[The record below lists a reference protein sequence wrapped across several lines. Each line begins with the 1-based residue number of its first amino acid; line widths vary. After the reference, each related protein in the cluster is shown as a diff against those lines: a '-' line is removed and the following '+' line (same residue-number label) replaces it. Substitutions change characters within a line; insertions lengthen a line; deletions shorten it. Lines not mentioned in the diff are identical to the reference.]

1 MKELLSMTV
10 GEAYSKSLSSAL
22 AEEIWEFKNPGE
34 PVDEKNR
41 EYISWRNSL
50 PCFLECVHLADLDNL
65 LVVFEMK
72 TPISNKAIDV
82 LLVGK
87 SVNGENRI
95 LLVELKQ
102 WTGISTKYV
111 NDDGKVYVSEVKA
124 VRRHPLK
131 QLQLYLNNL
140 DYHHSGIQKARDSG
154 TEIQVGM
161 IAYLHNFI
169 NRETLYTDKYKRWEP
184 LKQRIF
190 AGGDDE
196 KKRLV
201 KILKCCFIN
210 SCETVL
216 LEILKDYE
224 AVLGDEGLEGLR
236 KAYKNEA
243 SLKMKDDQQDIVD
256 FVLEHLNEQKENLE
270 RHKQHYNGTEEKF
283 NEADFD
289 EVLIIFSVYFNRSA
303 LDDVESQ
310 LITYFTADNFKKT
323 KQMVSFENDDVINRT
338 GGNSV
343 NEYVGRENVASD
355 VILPVWENELYPR
368 GWVTIP
374 TIDELRTKE
383 LVKYS
388 PIKILTAEQGQLIT
402 EIVNNPDQSY
412 VINGDAGTGKTV
424 LLTHLVASLLKD
436 RPGARIG
443 VVVQPNWEKTGAD
456 IFKVYGMDSS
466 FLSITTSTK
475 IIADNGKYD
484 VIIVDESHKLSRK
497 YGKQHPS
504 FSNVYN
510 ISGFENCNSH
520 LEILQKM
527 GDQIILMYDVLQA
540 IRPANVTRVMFKSLT
555 AGYSRKFL
563 KTQFRIQAPAG
574 KNYTSDDYV
583 NGIKYLL
590 YKDTGLLD
598 SDITNYDPDFNRDI
612 FRDKTS
618 DAYFGYVVGKP
629 MSRLIDWVEED
640 RNFNPEH
647 INRVLSGMFCCDTVD
662 TWSQSHGKNPSIT
675 HFHEDGLDRR
685 WNSTQKNWINIGD
698 ADAED
703 QIGSVFAVQGI
714 DLNKVGV
721 MIGPDIFVNDNGVL
735 EADPDHHNNMNNKFS
750 AEEMTDPKKRFE
762 FTLFI
767 LNQYYVLL
775 TRGIDG
781 IRLGFW
787 ENDAFREYMEKTLE
801 ICF

>member
-1 MKELLSMTV
+1 MPGIIIRSKTVFHFYTDANFCVSQCVIICDKELDDMKELLSMTV

-201 KILKCCFIN
+201 KILKRCFIN

-256 FVLEHLNEQKENLE
+256 FVLEHLNEQKENP
-270 RHKQHYNGTEEKF
+270 HKE
-283 NEADFD
+283 
-289 EVLIIFSVYFNRSA
+289 II
-303 LDDVESQ
+303 
-310 LITYFTADNFKKT
+310 
-323 KQMVSFENDDVINRT
+323 VIS
-338 GGNSV
+338 GG
-343 NEYVGRENVASD
+343 
-355 VILPVWENELYPR
+355 P
-368 GWVTIP
+368 
-374 TIDELRTKE
+374 
-383 LVKYS
+383 
-388 PIKILTAEQGQLIT
+388 
-402 EIVNNPDQSY
+402 
-412 VINGDAGTGKTV
+412 GTGKTIV
-424 LLTHLVASLLKD
+424 GIRFILEYVNVFNSGKNDNRVIFCLPKSQTVKAMFDAACSVEEEYEKEYCCYLQEISAGQNLVVVDEAHRITNLEKTLDEVFEKGTKLLILLQD
-436 RPGARIG
+436 DHQMLRPGEQGTFEAFRQYADRRKIDFS
-443 VVVQPNWEKTGAD
+443 PAAAEEKEVLT
-456 IFKVYGMDSS
+456 
-466 FLSITTSTK
+466 L
-475 IIADNGKYD
+475 
-484 VIIVDESHKLSRK
+484 VDEKRCDEKL
-497 YGKQHPS
+497 
-504 FSNVYN
+504 
-510 ISGFENCNSH
+510 
-520 LEILQKM
+520 LQGITKLFYDETNL
-527 GDQIILMYDVLQA
+527 GDV
-540 IRPANVTRVMFKSLT
+540 
-555 AGYSRKFL
+555 
-563 KTQFRIQAPAG
+563 
-574 KNYTSDDYV
+574 
-583 NGIKYLL
+583 
-590 YKDTGLLD
+590 
-598 SDITNYDPDFNRDI
+598 
-612 FRDKTS
+612 
-618 DAYFGYVVGKP
+618 
-629 MSRLIDWVEED
+629 
-640 RNFNPEH
+640 
-647 INRVLSGMFCCDTVD
+647 TVD
-662 TWSQSHGKNPSIT
+662 CLEVFGNLHDLEAWYESNAKSSRTKYILPFCW
-675 HFHEDGLDRR
+675 R
-685 WNSTQKNWINIGD
+685 WNSRNGSTKPDIEIGDFRKNWNPVDTDDQVIWMNDKKDDRAACIYTSQGLDMDNVAFIWWDDLVWDEVNKKWSGNPNVLNDPAFRCRKDMSTGLWQQTKWDWNSKSEILVPDGFSLTQDEMDLLIKNTYYVMLSRPRKNIAIWFKD
-698 ADAED
+698 AAT
-703 QIGSVFAVQGI
+703 
-714 DLNKVGV
+714 KKH
-721 MIGPDIFVNDNGVL
+721 VL
-735 EADPDHHNNMNNKFS
+735 E
-750 AEEMTDPKKRFE
+750 
-762 FTLFI
+762 
-767 LNQYYVLL
+767 VL
-775 TRGIDG
+775 GISS
-781 IRLGFW
+781 
-787 ENDAFREYMEKTLE
+787 K
-801 ICF
+801 

>member
-1 MKELLSMTV
+1 MPGIIIRSKTVFHFYTDANFCVSQCVIICDKELDDMKELLSMTV

-201 KILKCCFIN
+201 KILKRCFIN

-256 FVLEHLNEQKENLE
+256 FVLEHLNEQKENP
-270 RHKQHYNGTEEKF
+270 HKE
-283 NEADFD
+283 
-289 EVLIIFSVYFNRSA
+289 II
-303 LDDVESQ
+303 
-310 LITYFTADNFKKT
+310 
-323 KQMVSFENDDVINRT
+323 VIS
-338 GGNSV
+338 GG
-343 NEYVGRENVASD
+343 
-355 VILPVWENELYPR
+355 P
-368 GWVTIP
+368 
-374 TIDELRTKE
+374 
-383 LVKYS
+383 
-388 PIKILTAEQGQLIT
+388 
-402 EIVNNPDQSY
+402 
-412 VINGDAGTGKTV
+412 GTGKTIV
-424 LLTHLVASLLKD
+424 GIRFILEYVNVFNSGKNDNRVIFCLPKSQTVKAMFDAACSVEEEYEKEYCCYLQEISAGQNLVVVDEAHRITNLEKTLDEVFEKGTKLLILLQD
-436 RPGARIG
+436 DHQMLRPGEQGTFEAFRQYADRRKIDFS
-443 VVVQPNWEKTGAD
+443 PAAAEEKEVLT
-456 IFKVYGMDSS
+456 
-466 FLSITTSTK
+466 L
-475 IIADNGKYD
+475 
-484 VIIVDESHKLSRK
+484 VDEKRCDEKLLQGITK
-497 YGKQHPS
+497 LFYDET
-504 FSNVYN
+504 N
-510 ISGFENCNSH
+510 FE
-520 LEILQKM
+520 
-527 GDQIILMYDVLQA
+527 DV
-540 IRPANVTRVMFKSLT
+540 
-555 AGYSRKFL
+555 
-563 KTQFRIQAPAG
+563 
-574 KNYTSDDYV
+574 
-583 NGIKYLL
+583 
-590 YKDTGLLD
+590 
-598 SDITNYDPDFNRDI
+598 
-612 FRDKTS
+612 
-618 DAYFGYVVGKP
+618 
-629 MSRLIDWVEED
+629 
-640 RNFNPEH
+640 
-647 INRVLSGMFCCDTVD
+647 TVD
-662 TWSQSHGKNPSIT
+662 CLEVFGNLHDLEAWYESNAKSSRTKYILPFCW
-675 HFHEDGLDRR
+675 R
-685 WNSTQKNWINIGD
+685 WNSRNGSTKPDIEIGDFRKNWNPVDTDDQVIWMNDKKDDRAACIYTSQGLDMDNVAFIWWDDLVWDEVNKKWRGNPNVLNDPAFRCRKDMSTGLWQQTKWDWDSKSEILVPDGFSLTQDEMDLLIKNTYYVMLSRPRKNIAIWFKD
-698 ADAED
+698 AAT
-703 QIGSVFAVQGI
+703 
-714 DLNKVGV
+714 KKH
-721 MIGPDIFVNDNGVL
+721 VL
-735 EADPDHHNNMNNKFS
+735 E
-750 AEEMTDPKKRFE
+750 
-762 FTLFI
+762 
-767 LNQYYVLL
+767 VL
-775 TRGIDG
+775 GISS
-781 IRLGFW
+781 
-787 ENDAFREYMEKTLE
+787 K
-801 ICF
+801 

>member
-201 KILKCCFIN
+201 KILKRCFIN

-256 FVLEHLNEQKENLE
+256 FVLEHLNEQKENP
-270 RHKQHYNGTEEKF
+270 HKE
-283 NEADFD
+283 
-289 EVLIIFSVYFNRSA
+289 II
-303 LDDVESQ
+303 
-310 LITYFTADNFKKT
+310 
-323 KQMVSFENDDVINRT
+323 VIS
-338 GGNSV
+338 GG
-343 NEYVGRENVASD
+343 
-355 VILPVWENELYPR
+355 P
-368 GWVTIP
+368 
-374 TIDELRTKE
+374 
-383 LVKYS
+383 
-388 PIKILTAEQGQLIT
+388 
-402 EIVNNPDQSY
+402 
-412 VINGDAGTGKTV
+412 GTGKTIV
-424 LLTHLVASLLKD
+424 GIRFILEYVNVFNSGKNDNRVIFCLPKSQTVKAMFDAACSVEEEYEKEYCCYLQEISAGQNLVVVDEAHRITNLEKTLDEVFEKGTKLLILLQD
-436 RPGARIG
+436 DHQMLRPGEQGTFEAFRQYADRRKIDFS
-443 VVVQPNWEKTGAD
+443 PAAAEEKEVLT
-456 IFKVYGMDSS
+456 
-466 FLSITTSTK
+466 L
-475 IIADNGKYD
+475 
-484 VIIVDESHKLSRK
+484 VDEKRCDEKLLQGITK
-497 YGKQHPS
+497 LFYDET
-504 FSNVYN
+504 N
-510 ISGFENCNSH
+510 FE
-520 LEILQKM
+520 
-527 GDQIILMYDVLQA
+527 DV
-540 IRPANVTRVMFKSLT
+540 
-555 AGYSRKFL
+555 
-563 KTQFRIQAPAG
+563 
-574 KNYTSDDYV
+574 
-583 NGIKYLL
+583 
-590 YKDTGLLD
+590 
-598 SDITNYDPDFNRDI
+598 
-612 FRDKTS
+612 
-618 DAYFGYVVGKP
+618 
-629 MSRLIDWVEED
+629 
-640 RNFNPEH
+640 
-647 INRVLSGMFCCDTVD
+647 TVD
-662 TWSQSHGKNPSIT
+662 CLEVFDDLHDLEAWYESNAKSSRTKYILPFCW
-675 HFHEDGLDRR
+675 R
-685 WNSTQKNWINIGD
+685 WNSRNGSTKPDIEIGDFRKNWNPVDTDDQVIWMNDKKDDRAACIYTSQGLDMDNVAFIWWDDLVWDEVNKKWSGNPNVLNDPAFRCRKDMSTGLWQQTKWDWNSKSEILVPDGFSLTQDEMDLLIKNTYYVMLSRPRKNIAIWFKD
-698 ADAED
+698 AAT
-703 QIGSVFAVQGI
+703 
-714 DLNKVGV
+714 KKH
-721 MIGPDIFVNDNGVL
+721 VL
-735 EADPDHHNNMNNKFS
+735 E
-750 AEEMTDPKKRFE
+750 
-762 FTLFI
+762 
-767 LNQYYVLL
+767 VL
-775 TRGIDG
+775 GISS
-781 IRLGFW
+781 
-787 ENDAFREYMEKTLE
+787 K
-801 ICF
+801 

>member
-201 KILKCCFIN
+201 KILKRCFIN

-256 FVLEHLNEQKENLE
+256 FVLEHLNEQKENP
-270 RHKQHYNGTEEKF
+270 HKE
-283 NEADFD
+283 
-289 EVLIIFSVYFNRSA
+289 II
-303 LDDVESQ
+303 
-310 LITYFTADNFKKT
+310 
-323 KQMVSFENDDVINRT
+323 VIS
-338 GGNSV
+338 GG
-343 NEYVGRENVASD
+343 
-355 VILPVWENELYPR
+355 P
-368 GWVTIP
+368 
-374 TIDELRTKE
+374 
-383 LVKYS
+383 
-388 PIKILTAEQGQLIT
+388 
-402 EIVNNPDQSY
+402 
-412 VINGDAGTGKTV
+412 GTGKTIV
-424 LLTHLVASLLKD
+424 GIRFILEYVNVFNSGKNDNRVIFCLPKSQTVKAMFDAACSVEEEYEKEYCCYLQEISAGQNLVVVDEAHRITNLEKTLDEVFEKGTKLLILLQD
-436 RPGARIG
+436 DHQMLRPGEQGTFEAFRQYADRRKIDFS
-443 VVVQPNWEKTGAD
+443 PAAAEEKEVLT
-456 IFKVYGMDSS
+456 
-466 FLSITTSTK
+466 L
-475 IIADNGKYD
+475 
-484 VIIVDESHKLSRK
+484 VDEKRCDEKLLQGITK
-497 YGKQHPS
+497 LFYDET
-504 FSNVYN
+504 N
-510 ISGFENCNSH
+510 FE
-520 LEILQKM
+520 
-527 GDQIILMYDVLQA
+527 DV
-540 IRPANVTRVMFKSLT
+540 
-555 AGYSRKFL
+555 
-563 KTQFRIQAPAG
+563 
-574 KNYTSDDYV
+574 
-583 NGIKYLL
+583 
-590 YKDTGLLD
+590 
-598 SDITNYDPDFNRDI
+598 
-612 FRDKTS
+612 
-618 DAYFGYVVGKP
+618 
-629 MSRLIDWVEED
+629 
-640 RNFNPEH
+640 
-647 INRVLSGMFCCDTVD
+647 TVD
-662 TWSQSHGKNPSIT
+662 CLEVFGNLHDLEAWYESNAKSSRTKYILPFCW
-675 HFHEDGLDRR
+675 R
-685 WNSTQKNWINIGD
+685 WNSRNGSTKPDIEIGDFRKNWNPVDTDDQVIWMNDKKDDRAACIYTSQGLDMDNVAFIWWDDLVWDEVNKKWRGNPNVLNDPAFRCRKDMSTGLWQQTKWDWDSKSEILVPDGFSLTQDEMDLLIKNTYYVMLSRPRKNIAIWFKD
-698 ADAED
+698 AAT
-703 QIGSVFAVQGI
+703 
-714 DLNKVGV
+714 KKH
-721 MIGPDIFVNDNGVL
+721 VL
-735 EADPDHHNNMNNKFS
+735 E
-750 AEEMTDPKKRFE
+750 
-762 FTLFI
+762 
-767 LNQYYVLL
+767 VL
-775 TRGIDG
+775 GISS
-781 IRLGFW
+781 
-787 ENDAFREYMEKTLE
+787 K
-801 ICF
+801 

>member
-1 MKELLSMTV
+1 MPGIIIRSKTVFHFYTDANFCVSQCVIICDKELDDMKELLSMTV

-201 KILKCCFIN
+201 KILKRCFIN

-256 FVLEHLNEQKENLE
+256 FVLEHLNEQKENP
-270 RHKQHYNGTEEKF
+270 HKE
-283 NEADFD
+283 
-289 EVLIIFSVYFNRSA
+289 II
-303 LDDVESQ
+303 
-310 LITYFTADNFKKT
+310 
-323 KQMVSFENDDVINRT
+323 VIS
-338 GGNSV
+338 GG
-343 NEYVGRENVASD
+343 
-355 VILPVWENELYPR
+355 P
-368 GWVTIP
+368 
-374 TIDELRTKE
+374 
-383 LVKYS
+383 
-388 PIKILTAEQGQLIT
+388 
-402 EIVNNPDQSY
+402 
-412 VINGDAGTGKTV
+412 GTGKTIV
-424 LLTHLVASLLKD
+424 GIRFILEYVNVFNSGKNDNRVIFCLPKSQTVKAMFDAACSVEEEYEKEYCCYLQEISAGQNLVVVDEAHRITNLEKTLDEVFEKGTKLLILLQD
-436 RPGARIG
+436 DHQMLRPGEQGTFEAFRQYADRRKIDFS
-443 VVVQPNWEKTGAD
+443 PAAAEEKEVLT
-456 IFKVYGMDSS
+456 
-466 FLSITTSTK
+466 L
-475 IIADNGKYD
+475 
-484 VIIVDESHKLSRK
+484 VDEKRCDEKL
-497 YGKQHPS
+497 
-504 FSNVYN
+504 
-510 ISGFENCNSH
+510 
-520 LEILQKM
+520 LQGITKLFYDETNL
-527 GDQIILMYDVLQA
+527 GDV
-540 IRPANVTRVMFKSLT
+540 
-555 AGYSRKFL
+555 
-563 KTQFRIQAPAG
+563 
-574 KNYTSDDYV
+574 
-583 NGIKYLL
+583 
-590 YKDTGLLD
+590 
-598 SDITNYDPDFNRDI
+598 
-612 FRDKTS
+612 
-618 DAYFGYVVGKP
+618 
-629 MSRLIDWVEED
+629 
-640 RNFNPEH
+640 
-647 INRVLSGMFCCDTVD
+647 TVD
-662 TWSQSHGKNPSIT
+662 CLEVFGNLHDLEAWYESNAKSSRTKYILPFCW
-675 HFHEDGLDRR
+675 R
-685 WNSTQKNWINIGD
+685 WNSRNGSTKPDIEIGDFRKNWNPVDTDDQVIWMNDKKDDRAACIYTSQGLDMDNVAFIWWDDLVWDEVNKKWRGNPNVLNDPAFRCRKDMSTGLWQQTKWDWDSKSEILVPDGFSLTQDEMDLLIKNTYYVMLSRPRKNIAIWFKD
-698 ADAED
+698 AAT
-703 QIGSVFAVQGI
+703 
-714 DLNKVGV
+714 KKH
-721 MIGPDIFVNDNGVL
+721 VL
-735 EADPDHHNNMNNKFS
+735 E
-750 AEEMTDPKKRFE
+750 
-762 FTLFI
+762 
-767 LNQYYVLL
+767 VL
-775 TRGIDG
+775 GISS
-781 IRLGFW
+781 
-787 ENDAFREYMEKTLE
+787 K
-801 ICF
+801 

>member
-201 KILKCCFIN
+201 KILKRCFIN

-256 FVLEHLNEQKENLE
+256 FVLEHLNEQKENP
-270 RHKQHYNGTEEKF
+270 HKE
-283 NEADFD
+283 
-289 EVLIIFSVYFNRSA
+289 II
-303 LDDVESQ
+303 
-310 LITYFTADNFKKT
+310 
-323 KQMVSFENDDVINRT
+323 VIS
-338 GGNSV
+338 GG
-343 NEYVGRENVASD
+343 
-355 VILPVWENELYPR
+355 P
-368 GWVTIP
+368 
-374 TIDELRTKE
+374 
-383 LVKYS
+383 
-388 PIKILTAEQGQLIT
+388 
-402 EIVNNPDQSY
+402 
-412 VINGDAGTGKTV
+412 GTGKTIV
-424 LLTHLVASLLKD
+424 GIRFILEYVNVFNSGKNDNRVIFCLPKSQTVKAMFDAACSVEEEYEKEYCCYLQEISAGQNLVVVDEAHRITNLEKTLDEVFEKGTKLLILLQD
-436 RPGARIG
+436 DHQMLRPGEQGTFEAFRQYADRRKIDFS
-443 VVVQPNWEKTGAD
+443 PAAAEEKEVLT
-456 IFKVYGMDSS
+456 
-466 FLSITTSTK
+466 L
-475 IIADNGKYD
+475 
-484 VIIVDESHKLSRK
+484 VDEKRCDEKL
-497 YGKQHPS
+497 
-504 FSNVYN
+504 
-510 ISGFENCNSH
+510 
-520 LEILQKM
+520 LQGITKLFYDETNL
-527 GDQIILMYDVLQA
+527 GDV
-540 IRPANVTRVMFKSLT
+540 
-555 AGYSRKFL
+555 
-563 KTQFRIQAPAG
+563 
-574 KNYTSDDYV
+574 
-583 NGIKYLL
+583 
-590 YKDTGLLD
+590 
-598 SDITNYDPDFNRDI
+598 
-612 FRDKTS
+612 
-618 DAYFGYVVGKP
+618 
-629 MSRLIDWVEED
+629 
-640 RNFNPEH
+640 
-647 INRVLSGMFCCDTVD
+647 TVD
-662 TWSQSHGKNPSIT
+662 CLEVFGNLHDLEAWYESNAKSSRTKYILPFCW
-675 HFHEDGLDRR
+675 R
-685 WNSTQKNWINIGD
+685 WNSRNGSTKPDIEIGDFRKNWNPVDTDDQVIWMNDKKDDRAACIYTSQGLDMDNVAFIWWDDLVWDEVNKKWRGNPNVLNDPAFRCRKDMSTGLWQQTKWDWDSKSEILVPDGFSLTQDEMDLLIKNTYYVMLSRPRKNIAIWFKD
-698 ADAED
+698 AAT
-703 QIGSVFAVQGI
+703 
-714 DLNKVGV
+714 KKH
-721 MIGPDIFVNDNGVL
+721 VL
-735 EADPDHHNNMNNKFS
+735 E
-750 AEEMTDPKKRFE
+750 
-762 FTLFI
+762 
-767 LNQYYVLL
+767 VL
-775 TRGIDG
+775 GISS
-781 IRLGFW
+781 
-787 ENDAFREYMEKTLE
+787 K
-801 ICF
+801 

>member
-1 MKELLSMTV
+1 MPGIIIRSKTVFHFYTDANFCVSQCVIICDKELDDMKELLSMTV

-140 DYHHSGIQKARDSG
+140 DYHHSGIQKARDCG

-201 KILKCCFIN
+201 KILKRCFIN

-256 FVLEHLNEQKENLE
+256 FVLEHLNEQKENP
-270 RHKQHYNGTEEKF
+270 HKE
-283 NEADFD
+283 
-289 EVLIIFSVYFNRSA
+289 II
-303 LDDVESQ
+303 
-310 LITYFTADNFKKT
+310 
-323 KQMVSFENDDVINRT
+323 VIS
-338 GGNSV
+338 GGPS
-343 NEYVGRENVASD
+343 
-355 VILPVWENELYPR
+355 
-368 GWVTIP
+368 
-374 TIDELRTKE
+374 
-383 LVKYS
+383 
-388 PIKILTAEQGQLIT
+388 
-402 EIVNNPDQSY
+402 
-412 VINGDAGTGKTV
+412 TGKTIV
-424 LLTHLVASLLKD
+424 GIRFILEYVNVFNSGKNDNRVIFCLPKSQTVKAMFDAACSVEEEYEKEYCCYLQEISVGQNLVVVDEAHRITNLEKTLDEVFEKGTKLLILLQD
-436 RPGARIG
+436 DHQMLRPGEQGTFEAFRQYADRRKIDFS
-443 VVVQPNWEKTGAD
+443 PAAAEEKEVLT
-456 IFKVYGMDSS
+456 
-466 FLSITTSTK
+466 L
-475 IIADNGKYD
+475 
-484 VIIVDESHKLSRK
+484 VDEKRCDEKL
-497 YGKQHPS
+497 
-504 FSNVYN
+504 
-510 ISGFENCNSH
+510 
-520 LEILQKM
+520 LQGITKLFYDETNF
-527 GDQIILMYDVLQA
+527 GDV
-540 IRPANVTRVMFKSLT
+540 
-555 AGYSRKFL
+555 
-563 KTQFRIQAPAG
+563 
-574 KNYTSDDYV
+574 
-583 NGIKYLL
+583 
-590 YKDTGLLD
+590 
-598 SDITNYDPDFNRDI
+598 
-612 FRDKTS
+612 
-618 DAYFGYVVGKP
+618 
-629 MSRLIDWVEED
+629 
-640 RNFNPEH
+640 
-647 INRVLSGMFCCDTVD
+647 TVD
-662 TWSQSHGKNPSIT
+662 CLEVFGNLHDLEAWYESNAKSSKTKYILPFCW
-675 HFHEDGLDRR
+675 R
-685 WNSTQKNWINIGD
+685 WNSRNGSTKPDIEIGDFRKNWNPVDTDDQVIWMNDKKDDRAACIYTSQGLDMDNVAFIWWDDLVWDEVNKKWSGNPNVLNDPAFRCRKDMSTGLWQQTKWDWNSKSEILVPDGFSLTQDEMDLLIKNTYYVMLSRPRKNIAIWFKD
-698 ADAED
+698 AAT
-703 QIGSVFAVQGI
+703 
-714 DLNKVGV
+714 KKH
-721 MIGPDIFVNDNGVL
+721 VL
-735 EADPDHHNNMNNKFS
+735 E
-750 AEEMTDPKKRFE
+750 
-762 FTLFI
+762 
-767 LNQYYVLL
+767 VL
-775 TRGIDG
+775 GISS
-781 IRLGFW
+781 
-787 ENDAFREYMEKTLE
+787 K
-801 ICF
+801 

>member
-201 KILKCCFIN
+201 KILKRCFIN

-256 FVLEHLNEQKENLE
+256 FVLEHLNEQKENP
-270 RHKQHYNGTEEKF
+270 HKE
-283 NEADFD
+283 
-289 EVLIIFSVYFNRSA
+289 II
-303 LDDVESQ
+303 
-310 LITYFTADNFKKT
+310 
-323 KQMVSFENDDVINRT
+323 VIS
-338 GGNSV
+338 GG
-343 NEYVGRENVASD
+343 
-355 VILPVWENELYPR
+355 P
-368 GWVTIP
+368 
-374 TIDELRTKE
+374 
-383 LVKYS
+383 
-388 PIKILTAEQGQLIT
+388 
-402 EIVNNPDQSY
+402 
-412 VINGDAGTGKTV
+412 GTGKTIV
-424 LLTHLVASLLKD
+424 GIRFILEYVNVFNSGKNDNRVIFCLPKSQTVKAMFDAACSVEEEYEKEYCCYLQEISAGQNLVVVDEAHRITNLEKTLDEVFEKGTKLLILLQD
-436 RPGARIG
+436 DHQMLRPGEQGTFEAFRQYADRRKIDFS
-443 VVVQPNWEKTGAD
+443 PAAAEEKEVLT
-456 IFKVYGMDSS
+456 
-466 FLSITTSTK
+466 L
-475 IIADNGKYD
+475 
-484 VIIVDESHKLSRK
+484 VDEKRCDEKL
-497 YGKQHPS
+497 
-504 FSNVYN
+504 
-510 ISGFENCNSH
+510 
-520 LEILQKM
+520 LQGITKLFYDETNL
-527 GDQIILMYDVLQA
+527 GDV
-540 IRPANVTRVMFKSLT
+540 
-555 AGYSRKFL
+555 
-563 KTQFRIQAPAG
+563 
-574 KNYTSDDYV
+574 
-583 NGIKYLL
+583 
-590 YKDTGLLD
+590 
-598 SDITNYDPDFNRDI
+598 
-612 FRDKTS
+612 
-618 DAYFGYVVGKP
+618 
-629 MSRLIDWVEED
+629 
-640 RNFNPEH
+640 
-647 INRVLSGMFCCDTVD
+647 TVD
-662 TWSQSHGKNPSIT
+662 CLEVFGNLHDLEAWYESNAKSSRTKYILPFCW
-675 HFHEDGLDRR
+675 R
-685 WNSTQKNWINIGD
+685 WNSRNGSTKPDIEIGDFRKNWNPVDTDDQVIWMNDKKDDRAACIYTSQGLDMDNVAFIWWDDLVWDEVNKKWRGNPNVLNDPAFRCRKDMSTGLWQQTKWDWDSKSEILVPDGFSLTQDEMDLLMKNTYYVMLSRPRKNIAIWFKD
-698 ADAED
+698 AAT
-703 QIGSVFAVQGI
+703 
-714 DLNKVGV
+714 KKH
-721 MIGPDIFVNDNGVL
+721 VL
-735 EADPDHHNNMNNKFS
+735 E
-750 AEEMTDPKKRFE
+750 
-762 FTLFI
+762 
-767 LNQYYVLL
+767 VL
-775 TRGIDG
+775 GISS
-781 IRLGFW
+781 
-787 ENDAFREYMEKTLE
+787 K
-801 ICF
+801 

>member
-1 MKELLSMTV
+1 MPGIIIRSKTVFHFYTDANFCVSQCVIICDKELDDMKELLSMTV

-201 KILKCCFIN
+201 KILKRCFIN

-256 FVLEHLNEQKENLE
+256 FVLEHLNEQKENP
-270 RHKQHYNGTEEKF
+270 HKE
-283 NEADFD
+283 
-289 EVLIIFSVYFNRSA
+289 II
-303 LDDVESQ
+303 
-310 LITYFTADNFKKT
+310 
-323 KQMVSFENDDVINRT
+323 VIS
-338 GGNSV
+338 GG
-343 NEYVGRENVASD
+343 
-355 VILPVWENELYPR
+355 P
-368 GWVTIP
+368 
-374 TIDELRTKE
+374 
-383 LVKYS
+383 
-388 PIKILTAEQGQLIT
+388 
-402 EIVNNPDQSY
+402 
-412 VINGDAGTGKTV
+412 GTGKTIV
-424 LLTHLVASLLKD
+424 GIRFILEYVNVFNSGKNDNRVIFCLPKSQTVKAMFDAACSVEEEYEKEYCCYLQEISAGQNLVVVDEAHRITNLEKTLDEVFEKGTKLLILLQD
-436 RPGARIG
+436 DHQMLRPGEQGTFEAFRQYADRRKIDFS
-443 VVVQPNWEKTGAD
+443 PAAAEEKEVLT
-456 IFKVYGMDSS
+456 
-466 FLSITTSTK
+466 L
-475 IIADNGKYD
+475 
-484 VIIVDESHKLSRK
+484 VDEKRCDEKL
-497 YGKQHPS
+497 
-504 FSNVYN
+504 
-510 ISGFENCNSH
+510 
-520 LEILQKM
+520 LQGITKLFYDETNF
-527 GDQIILMYDVLQA
+527 GDV
-540 IRPANVTRVMFKSLT
+540 
-555 AGYSRKFL
+555 
-563 KTQFRIQAPAG
+563 
-574 KNYTSDDYV
+574 
-583 NGIKYLL
+583 
-590 YKDTGLLD
+590 
-598 SDITNYDPDFNRDI
+598 
-612 FRDKTS
+612 
-618 DAYFGYVVGKP
+618 
-629 MSRLIDWVEED
+629 
-640 RNFNPEH
+640 
-647 INRVLSGMFCCDTVD
+647 TVD
-662 TWSQSHGKNPSIT
+662 CLEVFGNLHDLEAWYESNAKSSRTKYILPFCW
-675 HFHEDGLDRR
+675 R
-685 WNSTQKNWINIGD
+685 WNSRNGSTKPDIEIGDFRKNWNPVDTDDQVIWMNDKKDDRAACIYTSQGLDMDNVAFIWWDDLVWDEINKKWRGNPNVLNDPAFRCRKDMSTGLWQQTKWDWDSKSEILVPDGFSLTQDEMDLLIKNTYYVMLSRPRKNIAIWFKD
-698 ADAED
+698 AAT
-703 QIGSVFAVQGI
+703 
-714 DLNKVGV
+714 KKH
-721 MIGPDIFVNDNGVL
+721 VL
-735 EADPDHHNNMNNKFS
+735 E
-750 AEEMTDPKKRFE
+750 
-762 FTLFI
+762 
-767 LNQYYVLL
+767 VL
-775 TRGIDG
+775 GISS
-781 IRLGFW
+781 
-787 ENDAFREYMEKTLE
+787 K
-801 ICF
+801 

>member
-140 DYHHSGIQKARDSG
+140 DYHHSGIQKARDCG

-201 KILKCCFIN
+201 KILKRCFIN

-256 FVLEHLNEQKENLE
+256 FVLEHLNEQKENP
-270 RHKQHYNGTEEKF
+270 HKE
-283 NEADFD
+283 
-289 EVLIIFSVYFNRSA
+289 II
-303 LDDVESQ
+303 
-310 LITYFTADNFKKT
+310 
-323 KQMVSFENDDVINRT
+323 VIS
-338 GGNSV
+338 GGPS
-343 NEYVGRENVASD
+343 
-355 VILPVWENELYPR
+355 
-368 GWVTIP
+368 
-374 TIDELRTKE
+374 
-383 LVKYS
+383 
-388 PIKILTAEQGQLIT
+388 
-402 EIVNNPDQSY
+402 
-412 VINGDAGTGKTV
+412 TGKTIV
-424 LLTHLVASLLKD
+424 GIRFILEYVNVFNSGKNDNRVIFCLPKSQTVKAMFDAACSVEEEYEKEYCCYLQEISVGQNLVVVDEAHRITNLEKTLDEVFEKGTKLLILLQD
-436 RPGARIG
+436 DHQMLRPGEQGTFEAFRQYADRRKIDFS
-443 VVVQPNWEKTGAD
+443 PAAAEEKEVLT
-456 IFKVYGMDSS
+456 
-466 FLSITTSTK
+466 L
-475 IIADNGKYD
+475 
-484 VIIVDESHKLSRK
+484 VDEKRCDEKL
-497 YGKQHPS
+497 
-504 FSNVYN
+504 
-510 ISGFENCNSH
+510 
-520 LEILQKM
+520 LQGITKLFYDETNF
-527 GDQIILMYDVLQA
+527 GDV
-540 IRPANVTRVMFKSLT
+540 
-555 AGYSRKFL
+555 
-563 KTQFRIQAPAG
+563 
-574 KNYTSDDYV
+574 
-583 NGIKYLL
+583 
-590 YKDTGLLD
+590 
-598 SDITNYDPDFNRDI
+598 
-612 FRDKTS
+612 
-618 DAYFGYVVGKP
+618 
-629 MSRLIDWVEED
+629 
-640 RNFNPEH
+640 
-647 INRVLSGMFCCDTVD
+647 TVD
-662 TWSQSHGKNPSIT
+662 CLEVFGNLHDLEAWYESNAKSSKTKYILPFCW
-675 HFHEDGLDRR
+675 R
-685 WNSTQKNWINIGD
+685 WNSRNGSTKPDIEIGDFRKNWNPVDTDDQVIWMNDKKDDRAACIYTSQGLDMDNVAFIWWDDLVWDEVNKKWSGNPNVLNDPAFRCRKDMSTGLWQQTKWDWNSKSEILVPDGFSLTQDEMDLLIKNTYYVMLSRPRKNIAIWFKD
-698 ADAED
+698 AAT
-703 QIGSVFAVQGI
+703 
-714 DLNKVGV
+714 KKH
-721 MIGPDIFVNDNGVL
+721 VL
-735 EADPDHHNNMNNKFS
+735 E
-750 AEEMTDPKKRFE
+750 
-762 FTLFI
+762 
-767 LNQYYVLL
+767 VL
-775 TRGIDG
+775 GISS
-781 IRLGFW
+781 
-787 ENDAFREYMEKTLE
+787 K
-801 ICF
+801 

>member
-1 MKELLSMTV
+1 MPGIIIRSKTVFHFYTDANFCVSQCVIICDKELDDMKELLSMTV

-140 DYHHSGIQKARDSG
+140 DYHHSGIQKARDSS

-201 KILKCCFIN
+201 KILKRCFIN

-256 FVLEHLNEQKENLE
+256 FVLEHLNEQKENP
-270 RHKQHYNGTEEKF
+270 HKE
-283 NEADFD
+283 
-289 EVLIIFSVYFNRSA
+289 II
-303 LDDVESQ
+303 
-310 LITYFTADNFKKT
+310 
-323 KQMVSFENDDVINRT
+323 VIS
-338 GGNSV
+338 GG
-343 NEYVGRENVASD
+343 
-355 VILPVWENELYPR
+355 P
-368 GWVTIP
+368 
-374 TIDELRTKE
+374 
-383 LVKYS
+383 
-388 PIKILTAEQGQLIT
+388 
-402 EIVNNPDQSY
+402 
-412 VINGDAGTGKTV
+412 GTGKTIV
-424 LLTHLVASLLKD
+424 GIRFILEYVNVFNSGKNDNRVIFCLPKSQTVKAMFDAACSVEEEYEKEYCCYLQEISVGQNLVVVDEAHRITNLEKTLDEVFEKGTKLLILLQD
-436 RPGARIG
+436 DHQMLRPGEQGTFEAFRQYADRRRIDFS
-443 VVVQPNWEKTGAD
+443 PAAAEEKEVLT
-456 IFKVYGMDSS
+456 
-466 FLSITTSTK
+466 L
-475 IIADNGKYD
+475 
-484 VIIVDESHKLSRK
+484 VDEKRCDEKL
-497 YGKQHPS
+497 
-504 FSNVYN
+504 
-510 ISGFENCNSH
+510 
-520 LEILQKM
+520 LQGITKLFYDETNF
-527 GDQIILMYDVLQA
+527 GDA
-540 IRPANVTRVMFKSLT
+540 
-555 AGYSRKFL
+555 
-563 KTQFRIQAPAG
+563 
-574 KNYTSDDYV
+574 
-583 NGIKYLL
+583 
-590 YKDTGLLD
+590 
-598 SDITNYDPDFNRDI
+598 
-612 FRDKTS
+612 
-618 DAYFGYVVGKP
+618 
-629 MSRLIDWVEED
+629 
-640 RNFNPEH
+640 
-647 INRVLSGMFCCDTVD
+647 TVD
-662 TWSQSHGKNPSIT
+662 CLEVFGDLHDLEAWYESNAKSSKTKYILPFCW
-675 HFHEDGLDRR
+675 R
-685 WNSTQKNWINIGD
+685 WNSRNGSTKPDIEIGDFRKNWNPVDTDDQVIWMNDKKDDRAACIYTSQGLDMDNVAFIWWDDLVWDEVNKKWSSNPNVLNDPAFRCRKDMSTGLWQQTKWDWNSKSEILVPDGFSLTQDEMDLLIKNTYYVMLSRPRKNIAIWFKD
-698 ADAED
+698 AAT
-703 QIGSVFAVQGI
+703 
-714 DLNKVGV
+714 KKH
-721 MIGPDIFVNDNGVL
+721 VL
-735 EADPDHHNNMNNKFS
+735 E
-750 AEEMTDPKKRFE
+750 
-762 FTLFI
+762 
-767 LNQYYVLL
+767 VL
-775 TRGIDG
+775 GISS
-781 IRLGFW
+781 
-787 ENDAFREYMEKTLE
+787 K
-801 ICF
+801 

>member
-50 PCFLECVHLADLDNL
+50 PCFLECVHLANLDNL

-201 KILKCCFIN
+201 KILKRCFIN

-256 FVLEHLNEQKENLE
+256 FVLEHLNEQKENP
-270 RHKQHYNGTEEKF
+270 HKE
-283 NEADFD
+283 
-289 EVLIIFSVYFNRSA
+289 II
-303 LDDVESQ
+303 
-310 LITYFTADNFKKT
+310 
-323 KQMVSFENDDVINRT
+323 VIS
-338 GGNSV
+338 GG
-343 NEYVGRENVASD
+343 
-355 VILPVWENELYPR
+355 P
-368 GWVTIP
+368 
-374 TIDELRTKE
+374 
-383 LVKYS
+383 
-388 PIKILTAEQGQLIT
+388 
-402 EIVNNPDQSY
+402 
-412 VINGDAGTGKTV
+412 GTGKTIV
-424 LLTHLVASLLKD
+424 GIRFILEYVNVFNSGKNDNRVIFCLPKSQTVKAMFDAACSVEEEYEKEYCCYLQEISAGQNLVVVDEAHRITNLEKTLDEVFEKGTKLLILLQD
-436 RPGARIG
+436 DHQMLRPGEQGTFEAFRQYADRRKIDFS
-443 VVVQPNWEKTGAD
+443 PAAAEEKEVLT
-456 IFKVYGMDSS
+456 
-466 FLSITTSTK
+466 L
-475 IIADNGKYD
+475 
-484 VIIVDESHKLSRK
+484 VDEKRCDEKL
-497 YGKQHPS
+497 
-504 FSNVYN
+504 
-510 ISGFENCNSH
+510 
-520 LEILQKM
+520 LQGITKLFYDETNF
-527 GDQIILMYDVLQA
+527 GDV
-540 IRPANVTRVMFKSLT
+540 
-555 AGYSRKFL
+555 
-563 KTQFRIQAPAG
+563 
-574 KNYTSDDYV
+574 
-583 NGIKYLL
+583 
-590 YKDTGLLD
+590 
-598 SDITNYDPDFNRDI
+598 
-612 FRDKTS
+612 
-618 DAYFGYVVGKP
+618 
-629 MSRLIDWVEED
+629 
-640 RNFNPEH
+640 
-647 INRVLSGMFCCDTVD
+647 TVD
-662 TWSQSHGKNPSIT
+662 CLEVFGDLHDLEAWYESNAKSSKTKYILPFCW
-675 HFHEDGLDRR
+675 R
-685 WNSTQKNWINIGD
+685 WNSRNGSTKPDIEIGDFRKNWNPVDTDDQVIWMNDKKDDRAACIYTSQGLDMDNVAFIWWDDLVWDEVNKKWSGNPNVLNDPAFRCRKDMSTGLWQQTKWDWNSKSEILVPDGFSLTQDEMDLLIKNTYYVMLSRPRKNIAIWFKD
-698 ADAED
+698 AAT
-703 QIGSVFAVQGI
+703 
-714 DLNKVGV
+714 KKH
-721 MIGPDIFVNDNGVL
+721 VL
-735 EADPDHHNNMNNKFS
+735 E
-750 AEEMTDPKKRFE
+750 
-762 FTLFI
+762 
-767 LNQYYVLL
+767 VL
-775 TRGIDG
+775 GISS
-781 IRLGFW
+781 
-787 ENDAFREYMEKTLE
+787 K
-801 ICF
+801 

>member
-1 MKELLSMTV
+1 MPGIIIRSKTVFHFYTDANFCVSQCVIICDKELDDMKELLSMTV

-50 PCFLECVHLADLDNL
+50 PCFLECVHLANLDNL

-201 KILKCCFIN
+201 KILKRCFIN

-256 FVLEHLNEQKENLE
+256 FVLEHLNEQKENP
-270 RHKQHYNGTEEKF
+270 HKE
-283 NEADFD
+283 
-289 EVLIIFSVYFNRSA
+289 II
-303 LDDVESQ
+303 
-310 LITYFTADNFKKT
+310 
-323 KQMVSFENDDVINRT
+323 VIS
-338 GGNSV
+338 GG
-343 NEYVGRENVASD
+343 
-355 VILPVWENELYPR
+355 P
-368 GWVTIP
+368 
-374 TIDELRTKE
+374 
-383 LVKYS
+383 
-388 PIKILTAEQGQLIT
+388 
-402 EIVNNPDQSY
+402 
-412 VINGDAGTGKTV
+412 GTGKTIV
-424 LLTHLVASLLKD
+424 GIRFILEYVNVFNSGKNDNRVIFCLPKSQTVKAMFDAACSVEEEYEKEYCCYLQEISAGQNLVVVDEAHRITNLEKTLDEVFEKGTKLLILLQD
-436 RPGARIG
+436 DHQMLRPGEQGTFEAFRQYADRRKIDFS
-443 VVVQPNWEKTGAD
+443 PAAAEEKEVLT
-456 IFKVYGMDSS
+456 
-466 FLSITTSTK
+466 L
-475 IIADNGKYD
+475 
-484 VIIVDESHKLSRK
+484 VDEKRCDEKL
-497 YGKQHPS
+497 
-504 FSNVYN
+504 
-510 ISGFENCNSH
+510 
-520 LEILQKM
+520 LQGITKLFYDETNF
-527 GDQIILMYDVLQA
+527 GDV
-540 IRPANVTRVMFKSLT
+540 
-555 AGYSRKFL
+555 
-563 KTQFRIQAPAG
+563 
-574 KNYTSDDYV
+574 
-583 NGIKYLL
+583 
-590 YKDTGLLD
+590 
-598 SDITNYDPDFNRDI
+598 
-612 FRDKTS
+612 
-618 DAYFGYVVGKP
+618 
-629 MSRLIDWVEED
+629 
-640 RNFNPEH
+640 
-647 INRVLSGMFCCDTVD
+647 TVD
-662 TWSQSHGKNPSIT
+662 CLEVFGDLHDLEAWYESNAKSSKTKYILPFCW
-675 HFHEDGLDRR
+675 R
-685 WNSTQKNWINIGD
+685 WNSRNGSTKPDIEIGDFRKNWNPVDTDDQVIWMNDKKDDRAACIYTSQGLDMDNVAFIWWDDLVWDEVNKKWSGNPNVLNDPAFRCRKDMSTGLWQQTKWDWNSKSEILVPDGFSLTQDEMDLLIKNTYYVMLSRPRKNIAIWFKD
-698 ADAED
+698 AAT
-703 QIGSVFAVQGI
+703 
-714 DLNKVGV
+714 KKH
-721 MIGPDIFVNDNGVL
+721 VL
-735 EADPDHHNNMNNKFS
+735 E
-750 AEEMTDPKKRFE
+750 
-762 FTLFI
+762 
-767 LNQYYVLL
+767 VL
-775 TRGIDG
+775 GISS
-781 IRLGFW
+781 
-787 ENDAFREYMEKTLE
+787 K
-801 ICF
+801 

>member
-201 KILKCCFIN
+201 KILKRCFIN

-256 FVLEHLNEQKENLE
+256 FVLEHLNEQKENP
-270 RHKQHYNGTEEKF
+270 HKE
-283 NEADFD
+283 
-289 EVLIIFSVYFNRSA
+289 II
-303 LDDVESQ
+303 
-310 LITYFTADNFKKT
+310 
-323 KQMVSFENDDVINRT
+323 VIS
-338 GGNSV
+338 GG
-343 NEYVGRENVASD
+343 
-355 VILPVWENELYPR
+355 P
-368 GWVTIP
+368 
-374 TIDELRTKE
+374 
-383 LVKYS
+383 
-388 PIKILTAEQGQLIT
+388 
-402 EIVNNPDQSY
+402 
-412 VINGDAGTGKTV
+412 GTGKTIV
-424 LLTHLVASLLKD
+424 GIRFILEYVNVFNSGKNDNRVIFCLPKSQTVKAMFDAACSVEEEYEKEYCCYLQEISAGQNLVVVDEAHRITNLEKTLDEVFEKGTKLLILLQD
-436 RPGARIG
+436 DHQMLRPGEQGTFEAFRQYADRRKIDFS
-443 VVVQPNWEKTGAD
+443 PAAAEEKEVLT
-456 IFKVYGMDSS
+456 
-466 FLSITTSTK
+466 L
-475 IIADNGKYD
+475 
-484 VIIVDESHKLSRK
+484 VDEKRCDEKL
-497 YGKQHPS
+497 
-504 FSNVYN
+504 
-510 ISGFENCNSH
+510 
-520 LEILQKM
+520 LQGITKLFYDETNL
-527 GDQIILMYDVLQA
+527 GDV
-540 IRPANVTRVMFKSLT
+540 
-555 AGYSRKFL
+555 
-563 KTQFRIQAPAG
+563 
-574 KNYTSDDYV
+574 
-583 NGIKYLL
+583 
-590 YKDTGLLD
+590 
-598 SDITNYDPDFNRDI
+598 
-612 FRDKTS
+612 
-618 DAYFGYVVGKP
+618 
-629 MSRLIDWVEED
+629 
-640 RNFNPEH
+640 
-647 INRVLSGMFCCDTVD
+647 TVD
-662 TWSQSHGKNPSIT
+662 CLEVFGNLHDLEAWYESNAKSSRTKYILPFCW
-675 HFHEDGLDRR
+675 R
-685 WNSTQKNWINIGD
+685 WNSRNGSTKPDIEIGDFRKNWNPVDTDDQVIWMNDKKDDRAACIYTSQGLDMDNVAFIWWDDLVWDEVNKKWSGNPNVLNDPAFRCRKDMSTGLWQQTKWDWNSKSEILVPDGFSLTQDEMDLLIKNTYYVMLSRPRKNIAIWFKD
-698 ADAED
+698 AAT
-703 QIGSVFAVQGI
+703 
-714 DLNKVGV
+714 KKH
-721 MIGPDIFVNDNGVL
+721 VL
-735 EADPDHHNNMNNKFS
+735 E
-750 AEEMTDPKKRFE
+750 
-762 FTLFI
+762 
-767 LNQYYVLL
+767 VL
-775 TRGIDG
+775 GISS
-781 IRLGFW
+781 
-787 ENDAFREYMEKTLE
+787 K
-801 ICF
+801 

>member
-1 MKELLSMTV
+1 MQVLMPGIIIRSKTVFHFYTDANFCVSQCVIICDKELDDMKELLSMTV

-140 DYHHSGIQKARDSG
+140 DYHHSGIQKARDCG

-201 KILKCCFIN
+201 KILKRCFIN

-256 FVLEHLNEQKENLE
+256 FVLEHLNEQKENP
-270 RHKQHYNGTEEKF
+270 HKE
-283 NEADFD
+283 
-289 EVLIIFSVYFNRSA
+289 II
-303 LDDVESQ
+303 
-310 LITYFTADNFKKT
+310 
-323 KQMVSFENDDVINRT
+323 VIS
-338 GGNSV
+338 GGPS
-343 NEYVGRENVASD
+343 
-355 VILPVWENELYPR
+355 
-368 GWVTIP
+368 
-374 TIDELRTKE
+374 
-383 LVKYS
+383 
-388 PIKILTAEQGQLIT
+388 
-402 EIVNNPDQSY
+402 
-412 VINGDAGTGKTV
+412 TGKTIV
-424 LLTHLVASLLKD
+424 GIRFILEYVNVFNSGKNDNRVIFCLPKSQTVKAMFDAACSVEEEYEKEYCCYLQEISVGQNLVVVDEAHRITNLEKTLDEVFEKGTKLLILLQD
-436 RPGARIG
+436 DHQMLRPGEQGTFEAFRQYADRRKIDFS
-443 VVVQPNWEKTGAD
+443 PAAAEEKEVLT
-456 IFKVYGMDSS
+456 
-466 FLSITTSTK
+466 L
-475 IIADNGKYD
+475 
-484 VIIVDESHKLSRK
+484 VDEKRCDEKL
-497 YGKQHPS
+497 
-504 FSNVYN
+504 
-510 ISGFENCNSH
+510 
-520 LEILQKM
+520 LQGITKLFYDETNF
-527 GDQIILMYDVLQA
+527 GDV
-540 IRPANVTRVMFKSLT
+540 
-555 AGYSRKFL
+555 
-563 KTQFRIQAPAG
+563 
-574 KNYTSDDYV
+574 
-583 NGIKYLL
+583 
-590 YKDTGLLD
+590 
-598 SDITNYDPDFNRDI
+598 
-612 FRDKTS
+612 
-618 DAYFGYVVGKP
+618 
-629 MSRLIDWVEED
+629 
-640 RNFNPEH
+640 
-647 INRVLSGMFCCDTVD
+647 TVD
-662 TWSQSHGKNPSIT
+662 CLEVFGNLHDLEAWYESNAKSSKTKYILPFCW
-675 HFHEDGLDRR
+675 R
-685 WNSTQKNWINIGD
+685 WNSRNGSTKPDIEIGDFRKNWNPVDTDDQVIWMNDKKDDRAACIYTSQGLDMDNVAFIWWDDLVWDEVNKKWSGNPNVLNDPAFRCRKDMSTGLWQQTKWDWNSKSEILVPDGFSLTQDEMDLLIKNTYYVMLSRPRKNIAIWFKD
-698 ADAED
+698 AAT
-703 QIGSVFAVQGI
+703 
-714 DLNKVGV
+714 KKH
-721 MIGPDIFVNDNGVL
+721 VL
-735 EADPDHHNNMNNKFS
+735 E
-750 AEEMTDPKKRFE
+750 
-762 FTLFI
+762 
-767 LNQYYVLL
+767 VL
-775 TRGIDG
+775 GISS
-781 IRLGFW
+781 
-787 ENDAFREYMEKTLE
+787 K
-801 ICF
+801 

>member
-1 MKELLSMTV
+1 MPGIIIRSKTVFHFYTDANFCVSQCVIICDKELDDMKELLSMTV

-201 KILKCCFIN
+201 KILKRCFIN

-256 FVLEHLNEQKENLE
+256 FVLEHLNEQKENP
-270 RHKQHYNGTEEKF
+270 HKE
-283 NEADFD
+283 
-289 EVLIIFSVYFNRSA
+289 II
-303 LDDVESQ
+303 
-310 LITYFTADNFKKT
+310 
-323 KQMVSFENDDVINRT
+323 VIS
-338 GGNSV
+338 GG
-343 NEYVGRENVASD
+343 
-355 VILPVWENELYPR
+355 P
-368 GWVTIP
+368 
-374 TIDELRTKE
+374 
-383 LVKYS
+383 
-388 PIKILTAEQGQLIT
+388 
-402 EIVNNPDQSY
+402 
-412 VINGDAGTGKTV
+412 GTGKTIV
-424 LLTHLVASLLKD
+424 GIRFILEYVNVFNSGKNDNRVIFCLPKSQTVKAMFDAACSVEEEYEKEYCCYLQEISAGQNLVVVDEAHRITNLEKTLDEVFEKGTKLLILLQD
-436 RPGARIG
+436 DHQMLRPGEQGTFEAFRQYADRRKIDFS
-443 VVVQPNWEKTGAD
+443 PAAAEEKEVLT
-456 IFKVYGMDSS
+456 
-466 FLSITTSTK
+466 L
-475 IIADNGKYD
+475 
-484 VIIVDESHKLSRK
+484 VDEKRCDEKLLQGITK
-497 YGKQHPS
+497 LFYDET
-504 FSNVYN
+504 N
-510 ISGFENCNSH
+510 FE
-520 LEILQKM
+520 
-527 GDQIILMYDVLQA
+527 DV
-540 IRPANVTRVMFKSLT
+540 
-555 AGYSRKFL
+555 
-563 KTQFRIQAPAG
+563 
-574 KNYTSDDYV
+574 
-583 NGIKYLL
+583 
-590 YKDTGLLD
+590 
-598 SDITNYDPDFNRDI
+598 
-612 FRDKTS
+612 
-618 DAYFGYVVGKP
+618 
-629 MSRLIDWVEED
+629 
-640 RNFNPEH
+640 
-647 INRVLSGMFCCDTVD
+647 TVD
-662 TWSQSHGKNPSIT
+662 CLEVFDDLHDLEAWYESNAKSSRTKYILPFCW
-675 HFHEDGLDRR
+675 R
-685 WNSTQKNWINIGD
+685 WNSRNGSTKPDIEIGDFRKNWNPVDTDDQVIWMNDKKDDRAACIYTSQGLDMDNVAFIWWDDLVWDEVNKKWSGNPNVLNDPAFRCRKDMSTGLWQQTKWDWNSKSEILVPDGFSLTQDEMDLLIKNTYYVMLSRPRKNIAIWFKD
-698 ADAED
+698 AAT
-703 QIGSVFAVQGI
+703 
-714 DLNKVGV
+714 KKH
-721 MIGPDIFVNDNGVL
+721 VL
-735 EADPDHHNNMNNKFS
+735 E
-750 AEEMTDPKKRFE
+750 
-762 FTLFI
+762 
-767 LNQYYVLL
+767 VL
-775 TRGIDG
+775 GISS
-781 IRLGFW
+781 
-787 ENDAFREYMEKTLE
+787 K
-801 ICF
+801 